1 MADNRVQLPPQA
13 IEAEM
18 AVLGSMMIERDAVEK
33 AVDALNDRD
42 FYQESH
48 RKIFAALRDLYLRG
62 DGVDLVTAGEE
73 LRKSKQLDAVGGMQY
88 LTDVI
93 HKVATAAHVDYY
105 ARLVKEK
112 AILRELI
119 NACTNTITECYSE
132 AREPNEILDQAQA
145 GVLKVAERQTMHN
158 VVEAKDLAHEVIE
171 QIEIAHKRKE
181 AVTGIASGLK
191 ALDNMTSGFQKSD
204 LILLAARPSQ
214 GKTALAMNIA
224 ANIVLADKPMPV
236 LVFSMEM
243 SRHAIMQ
250 RFIAAEARVNLR
262 NIKDGF
268 FPREKWTD
276 LTNAAARFSDAPLF
290 VVDTP
295 GLSVLGVRSL
305 ARQVAA
311 EQRRKGKELGA
322 IVIDY
327 LQLMRGSS
335 FRSESRQQEVSEIS
349 RGLKF
354 LARDLNLPVI
364 ALSQLSR
371 RTEEKGRT
379 DARPQLSDL
388 RESGALEQDA
398 DLVMFIYREA
408 YYKPNDPSVDDS
420 KAEVIIAKQRQGPTG
435 IAEVKFLRSYTK
447 FTNAATDSG
456 SQEPE
461 PTEFEETQTSF
472 G

>member
-1 MADNRVQLPPQA
+1 
-13 IEAEM
+13 
-18 AVLGSMMIERDAVEK
+18 
-33 AVDALNDRD
+33 
-42 FYQESH
+42 
-48 RKIFAALRDLYLRG
+48 
-62 DGVDLVTAGEE
+62 
-73 LRKSKQLDAVGGMQY
+73 MQY

-119 NACTNTITECYSE
+119 NACTSTITDAYAE
-132 AREPNEILDQAQA
+132 AREPGEILDHAQA
-145 GVLKVAERQTMHN
+145 AVLKVAERQTMHN

-181 AVTGIASGLK
+181 AVTGISSGLK
-191 ALDNMTSGFQKSD
+191 SLDNMTSGFQKSD

-224 ANIVLADKPMPV
+224 ANIVLADKPAPV

-335 FRSESRQQEVSEIS
+335 FKTESRQQEVSEIS

-354 LARDLNLPVI
+354 LARDLNVPVI

-371 RTEEKGRT
+371 RTEEKGRA
-379 DARPQLSDL
+379 DARPQLTDL
-388 RESGALEQDA
+388 RETGALEQDA
-398 DLVMFIYREA
+398 DLVMFIYRES
-408 YYKPNDPSVDDS
+408 YYKPNDPSVDDT
-420 KAEVIIAKQRQGPTG
+420 KAEIIIAKQRQGPTG

-447 FTNAATDSG
+447 FVNAAVDSG